1 MTTRRVIAIDIYMQS
16 DMSKAIIK
24 FLIMHA
30 DLLDFDVRIVNLV
43 NLVNL
48 VYSIMKTF
56 KQYTHN
62 ITITLYKI
70 NPSKIKYI
78 PKNIEIYP

>member
-24 FLIMHA
+24 FLIMPA

-48 VYSIMKTF
+48 VYSIM
-56 KQYTHN
+56 
-62 ITITLYKI
+62 I
-70 NPSKIKYI
+70 NLTKHYF
-78 PKNIEIYP
+78 